1 MALNNWCFTGNLGA
15 DAETRYSKSGDAI
28 VSFSVAVKSGFGDKA
43 TTTWARCSMFGNRGT
58 AVSEFLTKGQLVGV
72 CGEVTLREYEKKDG
86 SKGASLEVR
95 VNDLTLLGRR
105 DSDAQHSAPAA
116 PSRQAAPTRPQQ
128 SGSSQGGFGDFD
140 DDIPFLRHGHGA
152 AWRAL

>member
-1 MALNNWCFTGNLGA
+1 MNNWNFTGHCAA

-43 TTTWARCSMFGNRGT
+43 TTTWARCSMFGSRGT

-72 CGEVTLREYEKKDG
+72 SGEASLREYDKKDG

-95 VNDLTLLGRR
+95 VNDLTLLGKR

-116 PSRQAAPTRPQQ
+116 PPRQAPQQ
-128 SGSSQGGFGDFD
+128 QAKPADSGGFGDFD
-140 DDIPFLRHGHGA
+140 PEIPF
-152 AWRAL
+152 

>member
-1 MALNNWCFTGNLGA
+1 MNNWNFTGHCAA

-72 CGEVTLREYEKKDG
+72 CGEVTLREYDKKDG

-105 DSDAQHSAPAA
+105 DSDAQHSAP
-116 PSRQAAPTRPQQ
+116 PRQAAPTRPQQ
-128 SGSSQGGFGDFD
+128 SGSSQGGFGDFGD
-140 DDIPFLRHGHGA
+140 DDVPFLRHGHGA
-152 AWRAL
+152 TWRAL

>member
-1 MALNNWCFTGNLGA
+1 MNSWNFTGNLGA
-15 DAETRYSKSGDAI
+15 DAEQRVTPSGEPV
-28 VSFSVAVKSGFGDKA
+28 VSFSVGVKAGFGDRA
-43 TTTWARCSMFGNRGT
+43 TTTWARCQMWGKRGP
-58 AVSEFLTKGQLVGV
+58 AVAEYLRKGQLVGV
-72 CGEVTLREYEKKDG
+72 SGEASLREYDKKDG

-116 PSRQAAPTRPQQ
+116 PSRQAAPTRPQP

-140 DDIPFLRHGHGA
+140 DSEIPF
-152 AWRAL
+152 

>member
-15 DAETRYSKSGDAI
+15 DAEQRVTPSGEPV

-72 CGEVTLREYEKKDG
+72 CGEASLREYNKKDG

-95 VNDLTLLGRR
+95 VSDLTLLGKR
-105 DSDAQHSAPAA
+105 DGQQQEAPRQQQSAQ
-116 PSRQAAPTRPQQ
+116 QQ
-128 SGSSQGGFGDFD
+128 SGGSQGGFGDFD
-140 DDIPFLRHGHGA
+140 DSNIPF
-152 AWRAL
+152 

>member
-1 MALNNWCFTGNLGA
+1 MNNWNFTGHCAA

-72 CGEVTLREYEKKDG
+72 CGEVTLREYDKKDG

-128 SGSSQGGFGDFD
+128 SGSSQGGFGDFGD

-152 AWRAL
+152 TWRAL

>member
-1 MALNNWCFTGNLGA
+1 MNNWNFTGHCAA

-95 VNDLTLLGRR
+95 VNDLTLLGKR
-105 DSDAQHSAPAA
+105 DSDAQHSAPRPA
-116 PSRQAAPTRPQQ
+116 AAPTRPQQ
-128 SGSSQGGFGDFD
+128 SGSSQGGFGDFGD
-140 DDIPFLRHGHGA
+140 DDVPFLRHGHGA
-152 AWRAL
+152 TWRAL

>member
-1 MALNNWCFTGNLGA
+1 MNNWNFTGHCAA

-72 CGEVTLREYEKKDG
+72 CGEVTLREYDKKDG

-95 VNDLTLLGRR
+95 VNDLTLLGKR

-140 DDIPFLRHGHGA
+140 DDIPFSSHGHGA

>member
-1 MALNNWCFTGNLGA
+1 MNSWNFTGNLGA
-15 DAETRYSKSGDAI
+15 DAEQRVTPSGEPV
-28 VSFSVAVKSGFGDKA
+28 VSFSVGVKAGFGDRA

-72 CGEVTLREYEKKDG
+72 CGEVTLREYDKKDG

-105 DSDAQHSAPAA
+105 DSDAQHSAP
-116 PSRQAAPTRPQQ
+116 PRQAAPARPQP

-140 DDIPFLRHGHGA
+140 DSDVPF
-152 AWRAL
+152 

>member
-1 MALNNWCFTGNLGA
+1 MNNWNFTGHCAA

-72 CGEVTLREYEKKDG
+72 CGEITLREYDKKDG

-95 VNDLTLLGRR
+95 VDDLTLLGKR
-105 DSDAQHSAPAA
+105 DTDTQYSAPAA
-116 PSRQAAPTRPQQ
+116 PPCQAAPARPQQ
-128 SGSSQGGFGDFD
+128 SGSSQGGFGDFGD
-140 DDIPFLRHGHGA
+140 DDVPFLRHGHGA

>member
-1 MALNNWCFTGNLGA
+1 MNNWNFTGHCAA

-72 CGEVTLREYEKKDG
+72 CGEVTLREYDKKDG

-95 VNDLTLLGRR
+95 VNDLTLLGKR
-105 DSDAQHSAPAA
+105 DSDAQHSAPAQQ
-116 PSRQAAPTRPQQ
+116 PTQQPRQAPAARPAPQT
-128 SGSSQGGFGDFD
+128 SAFGSFD
-140 DDIPFLRHGHGA
+140 DEVPFMRHAAGA
-152 AWRAL
+152 AWRVA

>member
-1 MALNNWCFTGNLGA
+1 MNSWNFTGNLGA
-15 DAETRYSKSGDAI
+15 DAEQRVTPSGEPV
-28 VSFSVAVKSGFGDKA
+28 VSFSVGVKAGFGDRA

-58 AVSEFLTKGQLVGV
+58 AVSKFLTKGQLVGV
-72 CGEVTLREYEKKDG
+72 CGEITLREYDKKDG

-95 VNDLTLLGRR
+95 VNDLTLLGKR
-105 DSDAQHSAPAA
+105 DTDTQYSAPAA

-140 DDIPFLRHGHGA
+140 DDIPFANIGRGMA
-152 AWRAL
+152 SYVI

>member
-1 MALNNWCFTGNLGA
+1 MNNWNFTGHCAA

-72 CGEVTLREYEKKDG
+72 CGEVTLREYDKKDG

-116 PSRQAAPTRPQQ
+116 PSRQAAPARPQQ
-128 SGSSQGGFGDFD
+128 SGGAQGGFGDFGD

-152 AWRAL
+152 AWRSL

>member
-1 MALNNWCFTGNLGA
+1 MNNWNFTGHCAA

-72 CGEVTLREYEKKDG
+72 CGEVTLREYNKKDG

-105 DSDAQHSAPAA
+105 DSDAQHSAPRPAAA
-116 PSRQAAPTRPQQ
+116 PARPQQ
-128 SGSSQGGFGDFD
+128 SGSSQGGFGDFGD
-140 DDIPFLRHGHGA
+140 DDVPFLRHGHGA

>member
-1 MALNNWCFTGNLGA
+1 MNNWNFTGHCAA

-72 CGEVTLREYEKKDG
+72 CGEVTLREYDKKDG

-95 VNDLTLLGRR
+95 VNDLTLLGKR

-116 PSRQAAPTRPQQ
+116 PSRQAAPARPQQ
-128 SGSSQGGFGDFD
+128 SGSSQGGFGDFGD
-140 DDIPFLRHGHGA
+140 DDVPFLRHGHGA
-152 AWRAL
+152 TWRAL

>member
-1 MALNNWCFTGNLGA
+1 MNNWNFTGHCAA

-72 CGEVTLREYEKKDG
+72 CGEVTLREYDKKDG

-105 DSDAQHSAPAA
+105 DSDTQYSAP
-116 PSRQAAPTRPQQ
+116 PRQAAPTRPQQ

>member
-1 MALNNWCFTGNLGA
+1 MNNWNFTGHCAA

-72 CGEVTLREYEKKDG
+72 CGEVTLREYDKKDG
-86 SKGASLEVR
+86 SKGFSLEVR
-95 VNDLTLLGRR
+95 VNDLTLLGKKDGQQEVRPAR
-105 DSDAQHSAPAA
+105 QEPRQQAKPADS
-116 PSRQAAPTRPQQ
+116 
-128 SGSSQGGFGDFD
+128 GGFGDFD
-140 DDIPFLRHGHGA
+140 SEIPF
-152 AWRAL
+152 

>member
-1 MALNNWCFTGNLGA
+1 MNNWNFTGHCAA

-72 CGEVTLREYEKKDG
+72 CGEASLREYDKKDG

-95 VNDLTLLGRR
+95 VNDLTLLGKR
-105 DSDAQHSAPAA
+105 DSETQYSAPAA
-116 PSRQAAPTRPQQ
+116 PPRQQTPQRQHSAPQQ
-128 SGSSQGGFGDFD
+128 QAKPADSGGFGDFD
-140 DDIPFLRHGHGA
+140 SEIPF
-152 AWRAL
+152 

>member
-1 MALNNWCFTGNLGA
+1 MNNWNFTGHCAA

-72 CGEVTLREYEKKDG
+72 CGEVTLREYDKKDG

-116 PSRQAAPTRPQQ
+116 PSRQAAPARPQQ
-128 SGSSQGGFGDFD
+128 SGSSQGGFGDFGD
-140 DDIPFLRHGHGA
+140 DDVPFLRHGHGA
-152 AWRAL
+152 TWRTL